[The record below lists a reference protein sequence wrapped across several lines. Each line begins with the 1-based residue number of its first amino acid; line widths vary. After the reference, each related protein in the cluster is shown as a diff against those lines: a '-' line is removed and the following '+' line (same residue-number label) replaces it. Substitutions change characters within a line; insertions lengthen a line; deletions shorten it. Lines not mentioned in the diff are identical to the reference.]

1 MLALQRAQRD
11 VRKLRADV
19 ERPQVQTTAQARA
32 QRHLDKLAKKA
43 RGRA

>member
-11 VRKLRADV
+11 VRRLRADL
-19 ERPQVQTTAQARA
+19 ERAPIPTTAQARA
-32 QRHLDKLAKKA
+32 QRHLDKFAKKA